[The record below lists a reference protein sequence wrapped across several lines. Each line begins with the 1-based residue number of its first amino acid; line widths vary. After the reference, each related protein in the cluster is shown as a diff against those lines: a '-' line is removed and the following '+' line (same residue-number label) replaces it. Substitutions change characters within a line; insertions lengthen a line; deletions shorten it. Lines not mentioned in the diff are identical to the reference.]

1 MYHTGE
7 FIVYGS
13 SGVCRVLAVG
23 SPEAAQGSRPCTY
36 YTLQPVYSSE
46 TIYAPVDSRVAM
58 RPVLTK
64 AEAQQL
70 IRCFPSI
77 PEEHIVE
84 VKNVQTLSR
93 YYQDS
98 FHANSC
104 RDLVRLLKTIHSR
117 NSAARK
123 NGRRPGKVEG
133 RYQKRAEELLYG
145 ELSIS
150 LGIPLEEVPQYIR
163 QVLKDEPPSVP

>member
-1 MYHTGE
+1 M
-7 FIVYGS
+7 
-13 SGVCRVLAVG
+13 
-23 SPEAAQGSRPCTY
+23 
-36 YTLQPVYSSE
+36 
-46 TIYAPVDSRVAM
+46 
-58 RPVLTK
+58 
-64 AEAQQL
+64 
-70 IRCFPSI
+70 
-77 PEEHIVE
+77 
-84 VKNVQTLSR
+84 
-93 YYQDS
+93 
-98 FHANSC
+98 
-104 RDLVRLLKTIHSR
+104 RLLKTIHSR